1 MKILFFYVILL
12 LCKNIISYNNL
23 NEDNETDK
31 ILTFNDKFNHMF
43 ITNQATILYFGTELL
58 YIIFHYGNN
67 SFESGLNIDFNK
79 NTQIINF
86 FIFNKTYTFDGT
98 NVSLNITAL
107 NQKKNY
113 IIINI
118 SNSTYT
124 LSLELRESNQNT
136 TDYISETE
144 KKIFYV
150 TDLQNGIALQILRG
164 ENFFIEF
171 FCYILI
177 IFGCF
182 LLLFGASHFLIGVIF
197 HVTLFL
203 FFFFNDI
210 FEISLDI
217 KISNL
222 IYLYIFLCL
231 IIGISMA
238 IFLYTDIKNKYLF
251 LKIFHGCSLGFSFY
265 KIIILYYVLYGT
277 SADIDKNNTIY
288 FGVSIIFLF
297 LGVLLHLFYPFKQ
310 YIFLPSSAVTGSY
323 YFVKGIKYVIG
334 GYYSEN
340 LALRYKI
347 TFEYVD
353 GKGEIISTYLSMT
366 IILIIF
372 SIFYQIIHIKQKQE
386 EMPTETITTENYEIS
401 RISDLSRTS
410 NSIKPE
416 EEKELIDKSIQ
427 NKTGEEDDDDINDQ
441 ED

>member
-1 MKILFFYVILL
+1 MGIIL
-12 LCKNIISYNNL
+12 N
-23 NEDNETDK
+23 TDK
-31 ILTFNDKFNHMF
+31 K
-43 ITNQATILYFGTELL
+43 
-58 YIIFHYGNN
+58 NN
-67 SFESGLNIDFNK
+67 K
-79 NTQIINF
+79 
-86 FIFNKTYTFDGT
+86 
-98 NVSLNITAL
+98 
-107 NQKKNY
+107 
-113 IIINI
+113 
-118 SNSTYT
+118 
-124 LSLELRESNQNT
+124 
-136 TDYISETE
+136 
-144 KKIFYV
+144 
-150 TDLQNGIALQILRG
+150 
-164 ENFFIEF
+164 
-171 FCYILI
+171 
-177 IFGCF
+177 
-182 LLLFGASHFLIGVIF
+182 
-197 HVTLFL
+197 
-203 FFFFNDI
+203 
-210 FEISLDI
+210 
-217 KISNL
+217 
-222 IYLYIFLCL
+222 
-231 IIGISMA
+231 
-238 IFLYTDIKNKYLF
+238 KYLF

-353 GKGEIISTYLSMT
+353 GKGETISTYLSMT

-372 SIFYQIIHIKQKQE
+372 SIFCQIIHIKQKQE

-416 EEKELIDKSIQ
+416 EEKELVDKSIQ